1 MLQKGLEYDDVISEV
16 EKALSEDFH
25 FEDGKILGSMCTQP
39 LDVAVDTHGMFIESN
54 LGNPGLYPGTKRLE
68 GAVVDMVAEL
78 MNGSGVTGRVLEGGT
93 EANLTSLWIAR
104 NLTGRKE
111 VILGQNAHFSIRKAC
126 DILMMI
132 PREVSLDENHVMD
145 VADVEKHIGPDTAAV
160 IATAGTT
167 EFGLV
172 DPIDKLSEVC
182 EDKAWFHVDGAWGGF
197 ILPFLDDDR
206 VPAFD
211 FRNKGLSSMSA
222 DGHKMGMST
231 IPSSVFLLRREE
243 DLQNIAFESPYL
255 TSVFQTSVLG
265 TRASAGVPSLYAT
278 MMTMGRDGYAEN
290 VENCMSQTRKLARA
304 VKDMGLTLVTEPLTN
319 IVGVRLRDPV
329 SAKEHLERRGWHLS
343 LTKHPE
349 SLRVVVMPHVTED
362 VMDVFIEDLISE
374 CRELGEI

>member
-1 MLQKGLEYDDVISEV
+1 MLQKGLEYDDVIIEV
-16 EKALSEDFH
+16 EKALEEDFR

-54 LGNPGLYPGTKRLE
+54 LGNPGLYPGTKKLE
-68 GAVVDMVAEL
+68 GLVVGMVGEL

-111 VILGQNAHFSIRKAC
+111 VILGRNAHFSIRKAC
-126 DILMMI
+126 DILKMI
-132 PREVSLDENHVMD
+132 PREVSVDENHVMD
-145 VADVEKHIGPDTAAV
+145 VADVERHIGPETAAV

-172 DPIDKLSEVC
+172 DPIDKLSKIC
-182 EDKAWFHVDGAWGGF
+182 EGKTWFHVDGAWGGF

-206 VPAFD
+206 IPAFD
-211 FRNKGLSSMSA
+211 FRNDGLSSMSA

-255 TSVFQTSVLG
+255 TSIFQTSVLG

-278 MMTMGRDGYAEN
+278 MMTMGTDGYTEN
-290 VENCMSQTRKLARA
+290 VQNCMSQTRHLARA
-304 VKDMGLTLVTEPLTN
+304 VKDMGLTLVTDPLTN
-319 IVGVRLRDPV
+319 IVAVKLRDPV
-329 SAKEHLERRGWHLS
+329 NVKEHLERRGWHLS

-349 SLRVVVMPHVTED
+349 ALRMVVMPHATEEVID
-362 VMDVFIEDLISE
+362 LLVEDMISE

>member
-39 LDVAVDTHGMFIESN
+39 LDVAIDTHGMFIESN
-54 LGNPGLYPGTKRLE
+54 LGNPGLYPGTRRLE
-68 GAVVDMVAEL
+68 GKIVEMMGEL
-78 MNGSGVTGRVLEGGT
+78 LNGKGVTGRVLEGGT
-93 EANLTSLWIAR
+93 EANLTAIWIAR
-104 NLTGRKE
+104 NLTGRRE
-111 VILGQNAHFSIRKAC
+111 VILGNNAHFSIRKAC
-126 DILMMI
+126 DILKMI
-132 PREVSLDENHVMD
+132 PREVEVDENHVMD
-145 VADVEKHIGPDTAAV
+145 VHDVERHIGDDTAAV

-182 EDKAWFHVDGAWGGF
+182 KERTWFHVDAAWGGF
-197 ILPFLDDDR
+197 VLPFLDD

-211 FRNKGLSSMSA
+211 FRNAGLSSMNA

-231 IPSSVFLLRREE
+231 IPSAVFLLRKEE

-255 TSVFQTSVLG
+255 TSVFQTTVLG
-265 TRASAGVPSLYAT
+265 TRASAGVPSLYAA
-278 MMTMGRDGYAEN
+278 MMSMGRDGYKEN
-290 VENCMSQTRKLARA
+290 VENCMSRTRQLMRA

-319 IVGVRLRDPV
+319 ILAVRLRDPV
-329 SAKEHLERRGWHLS
+329 GVKENLERRGWHLS

-349 SLRVVVMPHVTED
+349 ALRLVVMPHATEETLD
-362 VMDVFIEDLISE
+362 VLIEDMISA